1 MKDVINSL
9 HSSINRK
16 LNPLSND
23 LRSSA
28 LSSGWPVSTS
38 MSLAVEMKDGK
49 IGVSYPDE
57 IRDEVHSWEYGTE
70 TRRPH
75 AVIRRFMNRIDSK
88 LVD

>member
-1 MKDVINSL
+1 MKDVVSSL
-9 HSSINRK
+9 HSSINSK
-16 LNPLSND
+16 LIPLSND

-38 MSLAVEMKDGK
+38 MSLSIEMNDGK
-49 IGVSYPDE
+49 INVSYPSDA
-57 IRDEVHSWEYGTE
+57 RNDVHSWEYGTE
-70 TRRPH
+70 ARRPN